1 MSSLQ
6 SNVSHNT
13 CREATKG
20 SGRVTLTA
28 QQREEFDRAG
38 IVRNSDGGK
47 PVTIGEVWAIEP
59 VLVQFVGLKAVTGPI
74 LTDRKELE
82 RANST
87 IRSGFGTAAL
97 YG

>member
-38 IVRNSDGGK
+38 IVRNSDGEK
-47 PVTIGEVWAIEP
+47 TRDDPRMLAIEP
-59 VLVQFVGLKAVTGPI
+59 REIDKRRIDRIQVAVIAVG
-74 LTDRKELE
+74 R
-82 RANST
+82 
-87 IRSGFGTAAL
+87 
-97 YG
+97 